1 MPCCRLPQGRFPIL
15 VAGLAAALTGG
26 CAPSGMP
33 SGSQQPTLTGN
44 TNVIVLLTSTAN
56 DRLEDFLLP
65 IASISLIDEKGNVAT
80 LYANPGA
87 GTPGLNAPAEFMHLN
102 GVAEPLVTVTVPQAN
117 YVSATVKASYCSF
130 TEISLDASQAIS
142 DSTWAE
148 GLCGQGTGNTTV
160 NLPSPITVTGSGMAL
175 SLNLQVPQSYTLTGT
190 GTTAT
195 YTISPVFT
203 LSEVPISSQ
212 PTSNENGKITGIDAQ
227 ITSTNEAGNSFVA
240 QTPDGISMT
249 VRSGT
254 GTAYEGIASFSSLGA
269 GMSVNLDMDIESD
282 ASLTAT
288 HVEVDSASAGIGIIG
303 PLMTQAGSHTD
314 EFITVWLEGEGC
326 TNSGVTFCGNVFQ
339 YTGNTVF
346 IVSGQL
352 SNLQNLPFTATFS
365 NSNITPGRMLSVY
378 SSGVAN
384 QQSVEGA
391 TTVLLAPQSINAT
404 VTSVSNTNGFSA
416 YALELAPY
424 SLIPT
429 LEGQSAN
436 PYPAVTLPANVVAYA
451 DSNTRMLNSAPIT
464 VGSVLRFRGVIF
476 YDNGTLRMDCVQ
488 VNDGVTE

>member
-1 MPCCRLPQGRFPIL
+1 M
-15 VAGLAAALTGG
+15 
-26 CAPSGMP
+26 S
-33 SGSQQPTLTGN
+33 SGSQQPALTGN

-56 DRLEDFLLP
+56 DKLEDFLLP
-65 IASISLIDEKGNVAT
+65 IAGISLTDEKGNVVT
-80 LYANPGA
+80 LYTNPGA
-87 GTPGLNAPAEFMHLN
+87 GTPGLNAPAEFIHLN
-102 GVAEPLVTVTVPQAN
+102 GVAEPLVTVVVPQAK

-130 TEISLDASQAIS
+130 TEISLDSSQAIN

-175 SLNLQVPQSYTLTGT
+175 SLDLQVPQSYTLTGT

-203 LSEVPISSQ
+203 LSEVPILSK
-212 PTSNENGKITGIDAQ
+212 PTSNANGKIIGIDAQ
-227 ITSTNEAGNSFVA
+227 ITSTDAAGNRFAA
-240 QTPDGISMT
+240 QTADGISLT
-249 VRSGT
+249 VSSGAST
-254 GTAYEGIASFSSLGA
+254 AYHGTADLSSLA
-269 GMSVNLDMDIESD
+269 SGMSVNLDMDIEAD
-282 ASLTAT
+282 ASLLAT
-288 HVEVDSASAGIGIIG
+288 RVEVDSTSAGVGIIG
-303 PLMTQAGSHTD
+303 PLMTQVGSHTD
-314 EFITVWLEGEGC
+314 EFTTVWLEAEGC

-346 IVSGQL
+346 GVSGQL
-352 SNLQNLPFTATFS
+352 SNLQNLPFAATFN
-365 NSNITPGRMLSVY
+365 NSDITPGRMISVY
-378 SSGVAN
+378 SPGVAN

-391 TTVLLAPQSINAT
+391 TTILLTPQAINAM
-404 VTSVSNTNGFSA
+404 VTSISNSNGFAVYS
-416 YALELAPY
+416 LELAPY

-436 PYPAVTLPANVVAYA
+436 PYPAVNMPTNVVAYT
-451 DSNTRMLNSAPIT
+451 DSNTRMLNSGPIT
-464 VGSVLRFRGVIF
+464 VGSVLRFRRVIF